1 MDGSTIQLAST
12 PGLRAAFPP
21 ASNQHGGSPWPILH
35 LAVAHELASGLAVL
49 PAFGP
54 MYGPQAV
61 SEIALARQLLARL
74 PEGSLLL
81 ADRNFG
87 IFAFAHAAVKASH
100 DVLLRL
106 TAKRFEALR
115 KQARRVGESP
125 WELEWRPSASTELK

>member
-1 MDGSTIQLAST
+1 M
-12 PGLRAAFPP
+12 
-21 ASNQHGGSPWPILH
+21 
-35 LAVAHELASGLAVL
+35 AHELASGLAVL

-87 IFAFAHAAVKASH
+87 VFAFAHAAVEASH

-115 KQARRVGESP
+115 KQARQVGEGMGVG
-125 WELEWRPSASTELK
+125 AAA